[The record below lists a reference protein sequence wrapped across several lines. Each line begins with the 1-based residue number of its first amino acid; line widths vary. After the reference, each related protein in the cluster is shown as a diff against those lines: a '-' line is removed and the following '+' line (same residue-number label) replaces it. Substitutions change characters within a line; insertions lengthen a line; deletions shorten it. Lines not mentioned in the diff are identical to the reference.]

1 MDLQQILDIIEEE
14 YITEMDVLENT
25 LEFSLDEYS
34 EREVVVSKLNEQ
46 KEKLNFNYFSK
57 IIEEENILTYDI
69 LKKRFAGFDFE
80 NKTFFLAIKNKI
92 DRNKAKKLNELLLK
106 NKKIDNEIYSLLF
119 DGTGDGNNDEI
130 IIKIIG
136 NEN

>member
-1 MDLQQILDIIEEE
+1 MDLQNILDIIEEE
-14 YITEMDVLENT
+14 YLTDIEVLGNI
-25 LEFSLDEYS
+25 LEISLDEYS
-34 EREVVVSKLNEQ
+34 EREVLVSKLNEQ

-57 IIEEENILTYDI
+57 KIEEENILTYDI
-69 LKKRFAGFDFE
+69 LKKRFAGFNFE
-80 NKTFFLAIKNKI
+80 NKPFFLAIKNKI
-92 DRNKAKKLNELLLK
+92 NRNKAKKINELLLK

-119 DGTGDGNNDEI
+119 AENGDENDEGI

>member
-14 YITEMDVLENT
+14 YLTDIEALENI
-25 LEFSLDEYS
+25 LEFSLGEYS
-34 EREVVVSKLNEQ
+34 EREVIVSKLNEQ

-119 DGTGDGNNDEI
+119 AGTGDGNNDEI

>member
-1 MDLQQILDIIEEE
+1 MELQKILDTIENE
-14 YITEMDVLENT
+14 YLTEMEDLENILCT
-25 LEFSLDEYS
+25 SLKKYS

-46 KEKLNFNYFSK
+46 KEKLNFNYFVK

-69 LKKRFAGFDFE
+69 LKKRFAGFNFE
-80 NKTFFLAIKNKI
+80 DKSFFLAIKNKI

-119 DGTGDGNNDEI
+119 AGTGDGNNDEI

>member
-119 DGTGDGNNDEI
+119 AETGDGNNDEI

>member
-14 YITEMDVLENT
+14 YVTDIEDLENI
-25 LEFSLDEYS
+25 LEFSLNEYS

-57 IIEEENILTYDI
+57 KIEEENILTYDI
-69 LKKRFAGFDFE
+69 LEERFAGFNFE
-80 NKTFFLAIKNKI
+80 NKSFFLALKNKI
-92 DRNKAKKLNELLLK
+92 NRTRAKKLNELLLK

-119 DGTGDGNNDEI
+119 AGTENENGEEI
-130 IIKIIG
+130 IIKIVG
-136 NEN
+136 NGN

>member
-25 LEFSLDEYS
+25 LEFSLNEYS
-34 EREVVVSKLNEQ
+34 EKEVVVSKLNEQ

-69 LKKRFAGFDFE
+69 LKKRFAGFEFE

-119 DGTGDGNNDEI
+119 AGTGDGNNDEI

-136 NEN
+136 SEN

>member
-119 DGTGDGNNDEI
+119 AGTGDGNSDEI

>member
-57 IIEEENILTYDI
+57 
-69 LKKRFAGFDFE
+69 
-80 NKTFFLAIKNKI
+80 KI
-92 DRNKAKKLNELLLK
+92 PSE
-106 NKKIDNEIYSLLF
+106 
-119 DGTGDGNNDEI
+119 DGNNWLSKRGLKVEPSP
-130 IIKIIG
+130 
-136 NEN
+136 

>member
-1 MDLQQILDIIEEE
+1 MELQNILDTIENE
-14 YITEMDVLENT
+14 YLTEMEDLENILCT
-25 LEFSLDEYS
+25 SLKKYS

-46 KEKLNFNYFSK
+46 KEKLNFNYFVK

-69 LKKRFAGFDFE
+69 LKKRFAGFNFE
-80 NKTFFLAIKNKI
+80 DKSFFLAIKNKI

-119 DGTGDGNNDEI
+119 AGTGDGNNDEI

>member
-1 MDLQQILDIIEEE
+1 MELQNILDTIENE
-14 YITEMDVLENT
+14 YLTEMEDLENILCT
-25 LEFSLDEYS
+25 SLKKYS

-46 KEKLNFNYFSK
+46 KEKLNFNYFVK

-69 LKKRFAGFDFE
+69 LKKRFAGFNFE
-80 NKTFFLAIKNKI
+80 DKSFFLAIKNKI
-92 DRNKAKKLNELLLK
+92 DRNNAKKLNELLLK

-119 DGTGDGNNDEI
+119 AGTGDGNNDEI

>member
-34 EREVVVSKLNEQ
+34 EREVVASKLNEQ
-46 KEKLNFNYFSK
+46 KEQLNFNYFAK

-119 DGTGDGNNDEI
+119 AENGDGNNDEI

>member
-46 KEKLNFNYFSK
+46 KEKLNFNYFAK

-69 LKKRFAGFDFE
+69 LKKRFAGFNFE
-80 NKTFFLAIKNKI
+80 DKSFFLAIKNKI
-92 DRNKAKKLNELLLK
+92 DRNKAKKINELLLK

-119 DGTGDGNNDEI
+119 AENGDENDEGI

>member
-1 MDLQQILDIIEEE
+1 MELQNILDTIENE
-14 YITEMDVLENT
+14 YLTEMEDLENILCT
-25 LEFSLDEYS
+25 SLKKYS

-46 KEKLNFNYFSK
+46 KEKLNFNYFVK

-119 DGTGDGNNDEI
+119 AGTGDGNNDGI

>member
-1 MDLQQILDIIEEE
+1 M
-14 YITEMDVLENT
+14 
-25 LEFSLDEYS
+25 DEYS
-34 EREVVVSKLNEQ
+34 EREVIVSKLNEQ

-119 DGTGDGNNDEI
+119 ARTGDGNNDEI

>member
-1 MDLQQILDIIEEE
+1 MDLQQILDIIENDF
-14 YITEMDVLENT
+14 ITDMADLENI
-25 LEFSLDEYS
+25 LEFSLNEYS
-34 EREVVVSKLNEQ
+34 EREVVASKLKEQ
-46 KEKLNFNYFSK
+46 TEKLNFNYFLK

-80 NKTFFLAIKNKI
+80 NKSFFLALKNKI
-92 DRNKAKKLNELLLK
+92 DRNKAKKINELLLK

-119 DGTGDGNNDEI
+119 AGTENENDEGI

-136 NEN
+136 NGN

>member
-46 KEKLNFNYFSK
+46 KEKLNFNYFAK
-57 IIEEENILTYDI
+57 IIGDENILTYDI
-69 LKKRFAGFDFE
+69 LKKRFAGFNFE
-80 NKTFFLAIKNKI
+80 DKSFFLAIKNKI
-92 DRNKAKKLNELLLK
+92 DRNKAKKINELLLK

-119 DGTGDGNNDEI
+119 AENGDENDEGI

>member
-34 EREVVVSKLNEQ
+34 EREVIISKLNEQ

-119 DGTGDGNNDEI
+119 AGTGDGNNDEI

>member
-119 DGTGDGNNDEI
+119 AENGDENDEGI

>member
-34 EREVVVSKLNEQ
+34 EREVIVSKLAEQ

-57 IIEEENILTYDI
+57 KIEEENILTYDI